1 MRRQVEVSKPKP
13 KSKPKPFYQRKTKTM
28 KLEVVATPPV
38 GWHRRLAN
46 GSSSAGIAPVALTQP
61 TPNSEEPLNNCTTLE
76 VDFNIT
82 ALPPTLNSLLVSA
95 TIAGDLHVGVSG
107 EYKGSLKTQVPIMP
121 TLPSDPIQVDVFGV
135 PVVLT
140 ANVTFFVGASGT
152 LNGSFSAGANQTASL
167 TLGLSYG
174 GGQFSPIDTWTHQ
187 FTEDPVV
194 FDASLTAKVYGGA
207 KIGVLVDEILTPSA
221 SPDPFLQLGVDF
233 SANPWWTLSG
243 GVELSACSV
252 ALDIFGIGGGLD
264 CPDDLIQ
271 QLQLSFPIGRAS
283 GGFLPSD
290 TTPSITSI
298 TPDSVAA
305 GSSGVTLTLTGAN
318 FAPGATLNFN
328 GAALPSVFVSTSKIT
343 AMLPAGD
350 LTTGGTFPITV
361 TNPGP
366 NGGTSPGFDFKVQ
379 AANNPKPTITN
390 LSPSSASAGSSPLTL
405 TINGSG
411 FIASSAVTFNS
422 VSHAATFVNSSR
434 LTISLSASDLA
445 AVGSF
450 AVVVSNP
457 APGGGAS
464 NAAAFTVAS
473 PGGPVSVSITEYP
486 VPTTSV
492 FIQAN
497 GNPYGIAAGPD
508 GALWFTEGIAN
519 KIGRITTTGAFTEYP
534 VPTPFSGLD
543 PITAGPDGALWFTEG
558 FAGKIGKITTGGVIT
573 EYPVPSSANPYGITA
588 GPDGALW
595 FTENTANNIGRITTA
610 GAITEYSVST
620 FGGPL
625 WIALGPDGALWFTE
639 ANAYPQH
646 IGRVTTDGLLTD
658 DPVPTPSCDVIGITP
673 GPDRALWFAEQTAG
687 NVGRITTAG
696 VVTEYTAPTGLSGPY
711 GITAGRDGA
720 IWFTEYWGNKI
731 GRAGLTAT
739 AAPPTITQL
748 SPSQASAGSGPITLT
763 IYGTGFTN
771 MSSVTFNGTQ
781 QTLTFVSATQLT
793 VTLSATELAIAGTY
807 AVVVTN
813 PGSSSASATFTVANA
828 GFSLGSFGISA
839 SVIIGN
845 QALSAQISALGPQ
858 VYLVEMDDESAFPAF
873 PQFKVWL
880 SSSSPSITGSSVTFS
895 GGVYAD
901 SGSYYEADSTT
912 EVDEFGFTLTINF
925 GALAVGA
932 PISGTVAFGFGSQGT
947 VQGTFTGTI
956 SSLD

>member
-1 MRRQVEVSKPKP
+1 
-13 KSKPKPFYQRKTKTM
+13 
-28 KLEVVATPPV
+28 
-38 GWHRRLAN
+38 
-46 GSSSAGIAPVALTQP
+46 
-61 TPNSEEPLNNCTTLE
+61 
-76 VDFNIT
+76 
-82 ALPPTLNSLLVSA
+82 
-95 TIAGDLHVGVSG
+95 
-107 EYKGSLKTQVPIMP
+107 MP

-152 LNGSFSAGANQTASL
+152 VNGSFSAGADQTASL

-207 KIGVLVDEILTPSA
+207 KIDVLVDEILTPSV
-221 SPDPFLQLGVDF
+221 SPDAFLQLGVDF

-328 GAALPSVFVSTSKIT
+328 NAALPSVFVSTSKIT

-422 VSHAATFVNSSR
+422 VSRAATFVNSSR

-445 AVGSF
+445 VVGSF

-543 PITAGPDGALWFTEG
+543 PITAGPDGALWFTDG

-610 GAITEYSVST
+610 GVITEYPVPTANSQPIGITAGPDGALWFTESDGRAVGRITTADAITEYSVST

-646 IGRVTTDGLLTD
+646 IGRVTTDGLLTEY
-658 DPVPTPSCDVIGITP
+658 PVPTPCCDVIGITP
-673 GPDRALWFAEQTAG
+673 GPDGALWFAEQTAG
-687 NVGRITTAG
+687 NIGRITTAG

-845 QALSAQISALGPQ
+845 QALSAEISALGPQ

-912 EVDEFGFTLTINF
+912 EVDEFGFTLTISF

-932 PISGTVAFGFGSQGT
+932 PISGTVAFGFGGQGT